1 MSPASPVAFTVTIS
15 ATPVAPATDE
25 DFELSANRVLRFAA
39 NATESTGTV
48 TIRTVHD
55 GDPEP
60 TDVVRVSGAVSNT
73 AIPDPADVTVSI
85 VNNDPEAL
93 DIAISALAAVDE
105 DAGAAVVTVTLTTR
119 KNTAPMANTELF
131 YVGNPG
137 ETATRGDDYTPPPG
151 TDYGSSVFVATVRP
165 SAFSPNAAG
174 TAWVAAPS
182 FTIGIIDDQEAE
194 RDETI
199 VFEVDFGEARP
210 PTHTITIRDND
221 ATPAVSIAAD
231 NPTVVEEQPAV
242 FTLTRTGATG
252 SPLTVTVSEQADRD
266 LLPDGAATERTVRF
280 GAGAATTA
288 LTVALENDRI
298 AEPDGDLTVAVQA
311 GAGYTPGAPS
321 SATVTVDDGDTDTA
335 PPTVTSVVV
344 ASTPYS
350 GNTYRWGE
358 TIVFTVTFSE
368 PVRVMGR
375 PGLEV
380 GLDNPAGASGST
392 VRAGFWGLSETE
404 QVTVD
409 SWPAPVSRY
418 VHFGYSVRPFDRDA
432 DGVSVGANALR
443 LASGDR
449 IQSDE
454 TDTYAE
460 FDHAAL
466 APQRGHQVDGR
477 ETVDGEPTA
486 PVAGAGITF
495 VDTDGDPL
503 ELLANGTHRLSVP
516 EGGEAR
522 YGLRLKTRPAHTV
535 WVSHHYLTYGGDSD
549 LTVPR
554 NFSFDGSIAPD
565 TWDTKTAW
573 VKVAAAQDDDAEDG
587 ERVFDNR
594 AFSRDPN
601 YHDLVLPDVVVVEAD
616 DEEKGSSQGGAAEPL
631 TAAFE
636 GLPEAHHG
644 ETAFTFRIVFSEA
657 VAVTPEAMR
666 TRVLTVAGGAVTGA
680 ARVDGETGVWAITV
694 TPDTREA
701 LSISLPPASDCDT
714 DGAVCTSDGRALS
727 IGAAHIV
734 NGPADQPERN
744 TSATGTPTIG
754 GTPQVG
760 ERLTASTAGIADED
774 GLDNATFAYQWLV
787 DDADISGATGSTYTL
802 VDGDE
807 GQAIKVRVSFTDDA
821 GNEEE
826 LTSGATDAVAAPEP
840 PAKPTGLSAT
850 PSHDRVVLTWDDPND
865 DTITGYVILRR
876 NRDTD
881 AQGQFTELAPDT
893 GSAATTYTDDS
904 VAAGTPYTYRIK
916 AINGHGSSERSR
928 WFHIDTL
935 AGPEPT
941 QEPTPEP
948 ESVSEGD
955 ADLPNDNSTPGR
967 VAVGGSATGA
977 IGTAGD
983 QDRFAVELVAGR
995 TYQFDLTGSPGGG
1008 GTLPDT
1014 FFRAIYNSAGQYQ
1027 ADSYNDDFDG
1037 GRDSRVTFTA
1047 TESGTYY
1054 ARVSG
1059 DRDEVGSYTLSVTD
1073 VTQ

>member
-1 MSPASPVAFTVTIS
+1 MRSRSLSDRLERTGRWAAPIAASWATGIVKVNRAPQARPVA
-15 ATPVAPATDE
+15 
-25 DFELSANRVLRFAA
+25 L
-39 NATESTGTV
+39 G
-48 TIRTVHD
+48 
-55 GDPEP
+55 
-60 TDVVRVSGAVSNT
+60 
-73 AIPDPADVTVSI
+73 
-85 VNNDPEAL
+85 
-93 DIAISALAAVDE
+93 
-105 DAGAAVVTVTLTTR
+105 
-119 KNTAPMANTELF
+119 
-131 YVGNPG
+131 
-137 ETATRGDDYTPPPG
+137 
-151 TDYGSSVFVATVRP
+151 
-165 SAFSPNAAG
+165 
-174 TAWVAAPS
+174 
-182 FTIGIIDDQEAE
+182 
-194 RDETI
+194 
-199 VFEVDFGEARP
+199 
-210 PTHTITIRDND
+210 
-221 ATPAVSIAAD
+221 
-231 NPTVVEEQPAV
+231 
-242 FTLTRTGATG
+242 
-252 SPLTVTVSEQADRD
+252 
-266 LLPDGAATERTVRF
+266 
-280 GAGAATTA
+280 
-288 LTVALENDRI
+288 
-298 AEPDGDLTVAVQA
+298 
-311 GAGYTPGAPS
+311 
-321 SATVTVDDGDTDTA
+321 
-335 PPTVTSVVV
+335 
-344 ASTPYS
+344 PY
-350 GNTYRWGE
+350 
-358 TIVFTVTFSE
+358 
-368 PVRVMGR
+368 
-375 PGLEV
+375 
-380 GLDNPAGASGST
+380 
-392 VRAGFWGLSETE
+392 
-404 QVTVD
+404 
-409 SWPAPVSRY
+409 PAPVGL
-418 VHFGYSVRPFDRDA
+418 HDPLA
-432 DGVSVGANALR
+432 DGQAQARPRDVPSPVLAVDAGELPEQVRQPLGGYPSALVR
-443 LASGDR
+443 DGDR
-449 IQSDE
+449 
-454 TDTYAE
+454 
-460 FDHAAL
+460 HVVAL
-466 APQRGHQVDGR
+466 PHGGHPDGR
-477 ETVDGEPTA
+477 RLVGVPGRVGEEVVQHLDGN
-486 PVAGAGITF
+486 
-495 VDTDGDPL
+495 PL

-601 YHDLVLPDVVVVEAD
+601 YHDLMLPDVVVVEADDD

-636 GLPEAHHG
+636 GLPEAHDG
-644 ETAFTFRIVFSEA
+644 ETAFTFRLVFSEA

-666 TRVLTVAGGAVTGA
+666 TRVLTVEGGAVTGA
-680 ARVDGETGVWAITV
+680 ARVDGESGVWAITV

-701 LSISLPPASDCDT
+701 LSVSLPPASDCDA

-744 TSATGTPTIG
+744 TAATGTPTIG

-865 DTITGYVILRR
+865 DGITGYVILRR
-876 NRDTD
+876 NRETD

-916 AINGHGSSERSR
+916 AINGHGVSERSR

-941 QEPTPEP
+941 QEPTPELTPEP

-955 ADLPNDNSTPGR
+955 TDLPNDNSTPGR

-977 IGTAGD
+977 IGTPGD

-1073 VTQ
+1073 GTPQ

>member
-1 MSPASPVAFTVTIS
+1 MTVA
-15 ATPVAPATDE
+15 
-25 DFELSANRVLRFAA
+25 
-39 NATESTGTV
+39 
-48 TIRTVHD
+48 
-55 GDPEP
+55 
-60 TDVVRVSGAVSNT
+60 
-73 AIPDPADVTVSI
+73 
-85 VNNDPEAL
+85 
-93 DIAISALAAVDE
+93 
-105 DAGAAVVTVTLTTR
+105 
-119 KNTAPMANTELF
+119 
-131 YVGNPG
+131 
-137 ETATRGDDYTPPPG
+137 
-151 TDYGSSVFVATVRP
+151 
-165 SAFSPNAAG
+165 
-174 TAWVAAPS
+174 
-182 FTIGIIDDQEAE
+182 
-194 RDETI
+194 
-199 VFEVDFGEARP
+199 
-210 PTHTITIRDND
+210 
-221 ATPAVSIAAD
+221 
-231 NPTVVEEQPAV
+231 
-242 FTLTRTGATG
+242 
-252 SPLTVTVSEQADRD
+252 VSEQADRD

-311 GAGYTPGAPS
+311 GAGYTPGDPS
-321 SATVTVDDGDTDTA
+321 SATVTVEDGDTDTA

-344 ASTPYS
+344 ASTPHS
-350 GNTYRWGE
+350 GDTYRWGE

-404 QVTVD
+404 QVTID
-409 SWPAPVSRY
+409 SWPVPVSRY
-418 VHFGYSVRPFDRDA
+418 VHFGYSVQPFDRDA

-516 EGGEAR
+516 DGGEAR
-522 YGLRLKTRPAHTV
+522 YGLRLKTRPAHKV
-535 WVSHHYLTYGGDSD
+535 VVSHHYHTYGGDSD

-616 DEEKGSSQGGAAEPL
+616 DDDEEKGSSQGGAAEPL

-636 GLPEAHHG
+636 GLPEAHDG

-657 VAVTPEAMR
+657 VSVTPEAMR

-701 LSISLPPASDCDT
+701 LSISLPLASDCDT

-774 GLDNATFAYQWLV
+774 GLDNATFTYQWLA

-807 GQAIKVRVSFTDDA
+807 GQTIKVRVSFTDDA

-881 AQGQFTELAPDT
+881 AQGQFTELEPDT

-916 AINGHGSSERSR
+916 AINGHGVSERSR
-928 WFHIDTL
+928 WFHIDTP
-935 AGPEPT
+935 AAPT
-941 QEPTPEP
+941 PEPTPEP

-955 ADLPNDNSTPGR
+955 TDLPNDNSTPGR

-977 IGTAGD
+977 IGTPGD

-1014 FFRAIYNSAGQYQ
+1014 FFRAIYNSEGQYQ

-1037 GRDSRVTFTA
+1037 GRDSRVTFTP

-1073 VTQ
+1073 VTPQ